1 MPAGSGGAL
10 MDVTDRLSWVS
21 PRARLGVDVR
31 LGHFVVIRD
40 NVAIGDR
47 CQIGDHAVLG
57 MTTTVARSSTLAKL
71 QGLPGQAGRAGR
83 FGGVGQASEADLVH
97 SPEQTSQVSATD
109 SAVATV
115 RDDELWLHL
124 GNDCVVGPCA
134 LLYVGS
140 TVGEGT
146 FIADGAQ
153 IRERCVLGR
162 NVIVG
167 HNATVENDCAI
178 GDNTRI
184 QTGAY
189 ITAFTTI
196 EDHVFI
202 APMVVTTNDNY
213 MGRTEERFKHRR
225 GAIIRRGARIGAGAV
240 ILPGVEIGQEAVVAA
255 GSVVTRNVPPYS
267 VVMGCPARVVRDVPA
282 EQVLFPRTSV

>member
-1 MPAGSGGAL
+1 
-10 MDVTDRLSWVS
+10 MDSADKLCWVS

-31 LGHFVVIRD
+31 LGHFVVVRD
-40 NVAIGDR
+40 NVAVGDR

-57 MTTTVARSSTLAKL
+57 MIPTVARSSTLARL
-71 QGLPGQAGRAGR
+71 QRSAGN
-83 FGGVGQASEADLVH
+83 E
-97 SPEQTSQVSATD
+97 
-109 SAVATV
+109 
-115 RDDELWLHL
+115 ELWLRL
-124 GNDCVVGPCA
+124 GSDCVIGPCA
-134 LLYVGS
+134 VLYVGS
-140 TVGEGT
+140 IVGEGS

-153 IRERCVLGR
+153 IRERCLIGQ

-167 HNATVENDCAI
+167 HNATVENDCTI

-202 APMVVTTNDNY
+202 APMVITTNDNY

-225 GAIIRRGARIGAGAV
+225 GPTIRRGARIGAGAV

-255 GSVVTRNVPPYS
+255 GSVVTRDVPPYS
-267 VVMGCPARVVRDVPA
+267 VVMGCPARVVREVPA
-282 EQVLFPRTSV
+282 EQLLFPRSNG